1 VPLTNKKCENAKC
14 PTGKVRKRFY
24 DQGGLYL
31 EVLPSKGRYWR
42 WKYRYLGKEKRLA
55 LGVYPEVSLK
65 DARKRTADA
74 RRALDEGRDPGAVKQ
89 EAKLAAKVA
98 LGTTFESIARTWWD
112 QWKGARSA
120 RHADYVIR
128 RLEFDVFPAI
138 GRLPVAEVTAP
149 KLLAMARKIESRG
162 ALDIAARCLQTSGQ
176 ILRFAVAHGVLER
189 NPASDVKPSDALRPR
204 KKQNYAR
211 VDSKELPELLRK
223 IEAYDGAART
233 RFAMKLM
240 ALTFVRTGEL
250 IGAKWPEFDLDEAEW
265 RIPAERMKMGEPH
278 IVPLSRQAL
287 EVMACLQSIRGR
299 SEMVFPGDRDHD
311 KSMSNN
317 TILAALWRM
326 GYKGRMTGHGF
337 RGVASTVLHE
347 MGFRHD
353 VIELQLAHSERNQ
366 VSASY
371 NWATYLPERRKM
383 MQAWADVLDAARST
397 GKVIPI
403 GKVARR
409 AA

>member
-1 VPLTNKKCENAKC
+1 
-14 PTGKVRKRFY
+14 
-24 DQGGLYL
+24 
-31 EVLPSKGRYWR
+31 
-42 WKYRYLGKEKRLA
+42 
-55 LGVYPEVSLK
+55 
-65 DARKRTADA
+65 
-74 RRALDEGRDPGAVKQ
+74 
-89 EAKLAAKVA
+89 
-98 LGTTFESIARTWWD
+98 
-112 QWKGARSA
+112 
-120 RHADYVIR
+120 
-128 RLEFDVFPAI
+128 
-138 GRLPVAEVTAP
+138 
-149 KLLAMARKIESRG
+149 M
-162 ALDIAARCLQTSGQ
+162 
-176 ILRFAVAHGVLER
+176 LER